1 MSADHGVDES
11 SVMEVLKT
19 CFDPEIP
26 VNIVDL
32 GLVYKVDVRGGDVSI
47 KMTLTALG
55 CPLSGVISEDI
66 QRKVSGI
73 KGVKKVDIETV
84 WDPPW
89 SPERMSKEAR
99 QALGM

>member
-1 MSADHGVDES
+1 MPSQQ
-11 SVMEVLKT
+11 EVSEEKITKVLRT

-32 GLVYKVDVRGGDVSI
+32 GLIYGIGINGGDVSI
-47 KMTLTALG
+47 RMTLTALG
-55 CPLSGVISEDI
+55 CPLSSFIEEDI
-66 QRKVSGI
+66 KRKVSALES
-73 KGVKKVDIETV
+73 VDKVDIEMV

-99 QALGM
+99 QMLGV

>member
-1 MSADHGVDES
+1 MQDAQKISEDKVK
-11 SVMEVLKT
+11 EVLRT

-32 GLVYKVDVRGGDVSI
+32 GLIYGIGIEKGNVEI
-47 KMTLTALG
+47 EMTLTALG
-55 CPLSGVISEDI
+55 CPLSPFINEDI
-66 QRKVSGI
+66 KRKVGTI
-73 KGVKKVDIETV
+73 QGVKDVQIKLV

-99 QALGM
+99 AMLGV